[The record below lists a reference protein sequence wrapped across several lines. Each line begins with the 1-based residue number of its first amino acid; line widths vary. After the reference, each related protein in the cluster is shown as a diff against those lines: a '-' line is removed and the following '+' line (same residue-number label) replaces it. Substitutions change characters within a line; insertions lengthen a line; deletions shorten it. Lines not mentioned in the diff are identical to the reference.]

1 MECVLKQIVYVC
13 LSVIVITGTIV
24 YVRAMLNIMRDWKDN
39 K

>member
-24 YVRAMLNIMRDWKDN
+24 YVRAIGRITND
-39 K
+39 

>member
-24 YVRAMLNIMRDWKDN
+24 YVRAMLSIMRDWKGN